1 MSGDD
6 DSGFGF
12 AKGLKNLL
20 SRESKPAVDQG
31 AEVIPIAGPAAR
43 DEEDNP
49 FRVDPAWRIVEG
61 DWVGGQNAVST
72 DPEEC
77 RSKTMAAISQYRVKA
92 QTEGDRR
99 FLAKLYERLG
109 ERALGLPDFPE
120 TPVRLE
126 QLMNEEEP
134 NSQQVMR
141 CIESD
146 PKLVGRVWRRSR
158 SARFPSS
165 PSSLDMAVSRIGLVE
180 VWRLSLESALD
191 AFDFRAGIY
200 KDKAEVIRVHGA
212 LVAEVTSGLAGQ
224 RRGPSFLAG
233 LLHDV
238 GRLLLL
244 QVASQTKPEL
254 TTVQDISSVH
264 HASISVLVGAAWQL
278 APEVIPAIAFHHDPN
293 ACNAGPRDLSRLVC
307 LADIAVDGELE
318 RRAQRNSHFIEAMA
332 RFTRSRVL
340 ASKAI
345 NQSAI
350 AIDRMEADL

>member
-6 DSGFGF
+6 GSGFGF
-12 AKGLKNLL
+12 TRGLKNLL
-20 SRESKPAVDQG
+20 SRDSKAPSSED
-31 AEVIPIAGPAAR
+31 AEVIPLSGESEA
-43 DEEDNP
+43 DEGDNP
-49 FRVDPAWRIVEG
+49 FRVDPAWREVEG
-61 DWVGGQNAVST
+61 DWVGGLNAVST
-72 DPEEC
+72 DAEVC
-77 RSKTMAAISQYRVKA
+77 RSQTMAGISQYRVKA
-92 QTEGDRR
+92 RTEGDRL

-109 ERALGLPDFPE
+109 ERDLGLPDFPE

-146 PKLVGRVWRRSR
+146 PKLVGRVWGRSR

-165 PSSLDMAVSRIGLVE
+165 PNSLDMAVSRIGLVE

-191 AFDFRAGIY
+191 AFEFRAGLF
-200 KDKAEVIRVHGA
+200 KDKAEIIRVHGA
-212 LVAEVTSGLAGQ
+212 LVAEVTSGLTGQ

-244 QVASQTKPEL
+244 QVASQTNPEL
-254 TTVQDISSVH
+254 TTLNDISSAH
-264 HASISVLVGAAWQL
+264 HASLSVIVADAWKL
-278 APEVIPAIAFHHDPN
+278 DAEVIPAIAFHHDPN

-307 LADIAVDGELE
+307 LADIAVDGEID
-318 RRAQRNSHFIEAMA
+318 RRAQRNSHFIQAMA

-350 AIDRMEADL
+350 AIDRMEADG

>member
-12 AKGLKNLL
+12 TKGLKNLL
-20 SRESKPAVDQG
+20 SRESKPTDQG
-31 AEVIPIAGPAAR
+31 GADVIRLAGSTAP

-49 FRVDPAWRIVEG
+49 FLVDPAWRVVEG
-61 DWVGGQNAVST
+61 EWVGGQNAVST

-158 SARFPSS
+158 SARSLASMASS
-165 PSSLDMAVSRIGLVE
+165 
-180 VWRLSLESALD
+180 RLSE
-191 AFDFRAGIY
+191 
-200 KDKAEVIRVHGA
+200 
-212 LVAEVTSGLAGQ
+212 
-224 RRGPSFLAG
+224 
-233 LLHDV
+233 
-238 GRLLLL
+238 
-244 QVASQTKPEL
+244 
-254 TTVQDISSVH
+254 
-264 HASISVLVGAAWQL
+264 AAC
-278 APEVIPAIAFHHDPN
+278 A
-293 ACNAGPRDLSRLVC
+293 
-307 LADIAVDGELE
+307 
-318 RRAQRNSHFIEAMA
+318 
-332 RFTRSRVL
+332 
-340 ASKAI
+340 
-345 NQSAI
+345 
-350 AIDRMEADL
+350 

>member
-1 MSGDD
+1 MPDD
-6 DSGFGF
+6 DSGFGITR
-12 AKGLKNLL
+12 GLKNLL
-20 SRESKPAVDQG
+20 SRDVKSDEEG
-31 AEVIPIAGPAAR
+31 GGEVIALAGHAAGD
-43 DEEDNP
+43 DEENP
-49 FRVDPAWRIVEG
+49 FRVDPAWRQVDG
-61 DWVGGQNAVST
+61 DWVGGRNAVST
-72 DPEEC
+72 DPEVC
-77 RSKTMAAISQYRVKA
+77 RSQVMTALAHHRSSVT
-92 QTEGDRR
+92 TEGDRR
-99 FLAKLYERLG
+99 FLAVLYERLG
-109 ERALGLPDFPE
+109 ERDLGLPDFPE

-146 PKLVGRVWRRSR
+146 PKLVGRVWRRAR

-165 PSSLDMAVSRIGLVE
+165 PGSLDMAVSRIGLVE

-191 AFDFRAGIY
+191 AFDFRVGVY
-200 KDKAEVIRVHGA
+200 KDQAEVIRVHGA
-212 LVAEVTSGLAGQ
+212 LVAEVTSGLTGQ

-244 QVASQTKPEL
+244 QVASQTNPEPR
-254 TTVQDISSVH
+254 TVRAISNAY
-264 HASISVLVGAAWQL
+264 HASISVLVAAAWQL
-278 APEVIPAIAFHHDPN
+278 DPQVIPAIAFHHDPN
-293 ACNAGPRDLSRLVC
+293 ACHAGPRDLSRLVC
-307 LADIAVDGELE
+307 LADIAVDGEMD

-332 RFTRSRVL
+332 QFTRSRVL

-350 AIDRMEADL
+350 AIERMEADGQ